1 MTRKFNKSL
10 YFVVFWLWFFPS
22 SAEQVSL
29 DEALK
34 QTDVLTLSIRFNGI
48 NNDEYL
54 KFREYLLAYSG
65 FEKMAL
71 LQKSASRVVLSYQSK
86 APIALIENNLRET
99 SKALGLQVYIDSKAA
114 SINIQVIGRTKSNI
128 LRLGEW

>member
-1 MTRKFNKSL
+1 M
-10 YFVVFWLWFFPS
+10 VFWLWFFPS